1 MSKNITNVIAASM
14 LALTSSMAV
23 ASDTPI
29 VGNVE
34 SKCSIYTDREGVYG
48 NPTPDKLS
56 TATADGG
63 VLPVIRYDVIQGGYY
78 DARIAYPDAFS
89 SSPSLSDSV
98 TWTGSITVKEMSDV
112 AMADYDTNKVTFNN
126 VAEFD
131 LHTAG
136 TTWFNVESTA
146 SYGVGKS
153 FPAGAYTALVT
164 AECIAK

>member
-1 MSKNITNVIAASM
+1 MLNNKI
-14 LALTSSMAV
+14 LALSAALVVSSTAIH
-23 ASDTPI
+23 ANDTPI

-56 TATADGG
+56 TAPADGG
-63 VLPVIRYDVIQGGYY
+63 VLPVIRYDVVQGGYY
-78 DARIAYPDAFS
+78 EAKISYPDSFS

-98 TWTGSITVKEMSDV
+98 TWTGATMVKEMSN
-112 AMADYDTNKVTFNN
+112 ASMADYETNKVTYNN
-126 VAEFD
+126 VTEFD

-136 TTWFNVESTA
+136 TVWFNVESTA
-146 SYGVGKS
+146 EYGVGKS
-153 FPAGAYTALVT
+153 FPAGSYTALVT